1 MAFTEP
7 MEANLLRQVLDY
19 PPSALSMSI
28 PPSASLMVALLY
40 YTISELS

>member
-19 PPSALSMSI
+19 PPSALSI